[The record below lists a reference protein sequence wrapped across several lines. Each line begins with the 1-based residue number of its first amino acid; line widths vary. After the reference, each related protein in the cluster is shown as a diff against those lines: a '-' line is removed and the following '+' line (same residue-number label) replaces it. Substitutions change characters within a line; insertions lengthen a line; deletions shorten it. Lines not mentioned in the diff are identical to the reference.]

1 MDDARRTLERDTVAA
16 LYRQALTFA
25 DDARA
30 LILDALERGF
40 TVKQK
45 PDGSFVTDADLRVEE
60 RLRARITDTFPDHGI
75 LGEEFPAHNPEA
87 PFQWILDPIDGT
99 EDFVHRVPTF
109 GSIIA
114 LYYRDQPLVGVLD
127 HPALDMRASAG
138 FGLGAYYNDARV
150 QLTDPAPP
158 PDSARLVLSAR
169 ANFVRYRDA
178 GDHFDRLVRVY
189 PNHRIYRSCFGQTLV
204 AIGKADAMVDYH
216 DRAWD
221 LAAVPILVT
230 EAGGAY
236 RLLHEFVAEGAPVRS
251 VVFGSTRLVHEIAA
265 MLPNK
270 TTSATGP

>member
-1 MDDARRTLERDTVAA
+1 MDDASRAVERDAVASFYQHA
-16 LYRQALTFA
+16 LEFA

-30 LILDALERGF
+30 LILDALKRGF
-40 TVKQK
+40 TVKHK

-60 RLRARITDTFPDHGI
+60 RLRARITEAFPDHGI
-75 LGEEFPAHNPEA
+75 LGEEFPARHPDA

-114 LYYRDQPLVGVLD
+114 LYYRDRPLVGVLD

-138 FGLGAYYNDARV
+138 FGLGTYYNDARV

-158 PDSARLVLSAR
+158 PESARLVLSAR

-251 VVFGSTRLVHEIAA
+251 VVFGRARIVEDMVAVLG
-265 MLPNK
+265 NK
-270 TTSATGP
+270 TK

>member
-1 MDDARRTLERDTVAA
+1 MDDARRALERDSVAA
-16 LYRQALTFA
+16 FYRQALAFA
-25 DDARA
+25 DEARA
-30 LILDALERGF
+30 LIRDALQRGF

-60 RLRARITDTFPDHGI
+60 RLRARIRAAFPDHGI
-75 LGEEFPAHNPEA
+75 LGEEFPPHHPEA

-114 LYYRDQPLVGVLD
+114 LYHRDRPLVGVLD

-138 FGLGAYYNDARV
+138 FGLGTYYNDARV
-150 QLTDPAPP
+150 QLTDPAPA

-216 DRAWD
+216 DRPWD
-221 LAAVPILVT
+221 LAAVPVLVT
-230 EAGGAY
+230 EAGGTY

-251 VVFGSTRLVHEIAA
+251 VVFGRARMVDDIAA
-265 MLPNK
+265 VLDNK
-270 TTSATGP
+270 TLNAKGS